1 MATLGREHGKQA
13 GIRGHGNGGHWL
25 VPRARRVRRG
35 SRAFLALAVAGTL
48 AGCSVGVP
56 DPSAPKAAPST
67 PTLAT
72 PTITPGHDA
81 AAVAAKDMPFTA
93 GGTLAAGVPVQ
104 LSDGLRDV
112 PGWKPVK
119 ENLAGASE
127 YVKDDGCVVSAK
139 VRTNQSALA
148 VSGDDR
154 ASTEALFQYL
164 DASILPAYLEPA
176 TLRWGGEPGGPAPA
190 VEVLVFKGGEQVG
203 GTRATAI
210 YARLF
215 SKSGLL
221 GVPVRFLPRR
231 RDAGCGTV
239 RDRSTDRRRSS
250 VRVRPPRTVSAG
262 CESRFRASAPAS
274 RPSVAQGHVVEGC
287 PG

>member
-1 MATLGREHGKQA
+1 MGSRVDSVVMATA
-13 GIRGHGNGGHWL
+13 GTDTGTGSR
-25 VPRARRVRRG
+25 RASRG
-35 SRAFLALAVAGTL
+35 SRAFLALAVAATL

-56 DPSAPKAAPST
+56 DPSAPKVAPAT

-72 PTITPGHDA
+72 PTITPGYDA
-81 AAVAAKDMPFTA
+81 AAVAAKDMPFAA

-127 YVKDDGCVVSAK
+127 YVKEDGCVVSAK

-176 TLRWGGEPGGPAPA
+176 ILRWGGEPGGPAPV
-190 VEVLVFKGGEQVG
+190 VEVLVFKGGERSG
-203 GTRATAI
+203 SRATAI

-215 SKSGLL
+215 SKSG
-221 GVPVRFLPRR
+221 
-231 RDAGCGTV
+231 
-239 RDRSTDRRRSS
+239 SS
-250 VRVRPPRTVSAG
+250 VYLSVSCPDAVALAAARSETEARIDVVPPSA
-262 CESRFRASAPAS
+262 
-274 RPSVAQGHVVEGC
+274 
-287 PG
+287 

>member
-1 MATLGREHGKQA
+1 MGSKRESGATA
-13 GIRGHGNGGHWL
+13 GTDTGTW
-25 VPRARRVRRG
+25 PDPARRVRRAG
-35 SRAFLALAVAGTL
+35 RGRRGHRAFLALAVAVTL
-48 AGCSVGVP
+48 AGCSVGIP
-56 DPSAPKAAPST
+56 DPSAPKAAPVT

-93 GGTLAAGVPVQ
+93 GGTLAAGVPIQ
-104 LSDGLRDV
+104 LSDGLRDA

-127 YVKDDGCVVSAK
+127 YLKGDGCVAAAK

-148 VSGDDR
+148 VPGDDR

-164 DASILPAYLEPA
+164 DASILPGYLEPT

-190 VEVLVFKGGEQVG
+190 VEVLVLKGGERS

-215 SKSGLL
+215 SKSG
-221 GVPVRFLPRR
+221 
-231 RDAGCGTV
+231 
-239 RDRSTDRRRSS
+239 SS
-250 VRVRPPRTVSAG
+250 VYLSISCPDAAALAAARSEAEARIAVVPPSG
-262 CESRFRASAPAS
+262 
-274 RPSVAQGHVVEGC
+274 
-287 PG
+287 

>member
-1 MATLGREHGKQA
+1 MGSELEAGVMATEGTGTGSR
-13 GIRGHGNGGHWL
+13 
-25 VPRARRVRRG
+25 RARRVHRR

-56 DPSAPKAAPST
+56 DPSAPKAAPPA

-148 VSGDDR
+148 VPGDDR

-176 TLRWGGEPGGPAPA
+176 TLHWGGEPGGPAPA
-190 VEVLVFKGGEQVG
+190 VEVLVFKGGERS

-215 SKSGLL
+215 SKSG
-221 GVPVRFLPRR
+221 
-231 RDAGCGTV
+231 
-239 RDRSTDRRRSS
+239 SS
-250 VRVRPPRTVSAG
+250 VYLSVSCPDATTLAAARSEVEARIAVVPPS
-262 CESRFRASAPAS
+262 E
-274 RPSVAQGHVVEGC
+274 
-287 PG
+287 

>member
-1 MATLGREHGKQA
+1 MGSKLESGVTATA
-13 GIRGHGNGGHWL
+13 GTDARTGSRRAG
-25 VPRARRVRRG
+25 RARRRSRG
-35 SRAFLALAVAGTL
+35 SRAFLALVMAATL
-48 AGCSVGVP
+48 AGCSVGIP
-56 DPSAPKAAPST
+56 DPAAPAAAPAT

-72 PTITPGHDA
+72 PTITPGYDA

-112 PGWKPVK
+112 PGWEPVQ

-127 YVKDDGCVVSAK
+127 YVREDGCVVSAK

-148 VSGDDR
+148 VPGDDR

-190 VEVLVFKGGEQVG
+190 VEVLVFNGGERSG
-203 GTRATAI
+203 ARATAI

-215 SKSGLL
+215 SKSG
-221 GVPVRFLPRR
+221 
-231 RDAGCGTV
+231 
-239 RDRSTDRRRSS
+239 SS
-250 VRVRPPRTVSAG
+250 VYLSVSCPDAAALAAARSETEARIGVVPPSA
-262 CESRFRASAPAS
+262 
-274 RPSVAQGHVVEGC
+274 
-287 PG
+287 

>member
-1 MATLGREHGKQA
+1 MENRLESGDPAMAVTGT
-13 GIRGHGNGGHWL
+13 GGGSRL
-25 VPRARRVRRG
+25 VRRG
-35 SRAFLALAVAGTL
+35 SRAFLAVAAAAVL
-48 AGCSVGVP
+48 AGCSVGIP
-56 DPSAPKAAPST
+56 DPSAPKAAPAA

-93 GGTLAAGVPVQ
+93 GGNLAAGVPIQ

-176 TLRWGGEPGGPAPA
+176 ALRWGGEPGGPAPA
-190 VEVLVFKGGEQVG
+190 VEVLVFKGGERSG
-203 GTRATAI
+203 AKATAI

-215 SKSGLL
+215 SKPASSVYLS
-221 GVPVRFLPRR
+221 VSCP
-231 RDAGCGTV
+231 DAGTLAAA
-239 RDRSTDRRRSS
+239 RSEAEARIA
-250 VRVRPPRTVSAG
+250 VVPPSD
-262 CESRFRASAPAS
+262 
-274 RPSVAQGHVVEGC
+274 
-287 PG
+287 

>member
-1 MATLGREHGKQA
+1 MGSKLESGA
-13 GIRGHGNGGHWL
+13 G
-25 VPRARRVRRG
+25 RG
-35 SRAFLALAVAGTL
+35 SRGSRGFLALAVAATL

-56 DPSAPKAAPST
+56 DPSAPKAAPAP

-93 GGTLAAGVPVQ
+93 GETLAAGVPIQ
-104 LSDGLRDV
+104 LSDGLRDA

-119 ENLAGASE
+119 ENVAGASE
-127 YVKDDGCVVSAK
+127 YVKEDGCMVAAK
-139 VRTNQSALA
+139 VRTSQSALA

-176 TLRWGGEPGGPAPA
+176 ALRWGGEPGGPAPA
-190 VEVLVFKGGEQVG
+190 VEVLVFEGGERS

-215 SKSGLL
+215 SKSG
-221 GVPVRFLPRR
+221 
-231 RDAGCGTV
+231 
-239 RDRSTDRRRSS
+239 SS
-250 VRVRPPRTVSAG
+250 VYVSVSCPDAAALAVARSETETRIDVVPPSA
-262 CESRFRASAPAS
+262 
-274 RPSVAQGHVVEGC
+274 
-287 PG
+287 